1 MKETKSAHSP
11 KLKILRILVLLLVI
25 AAIVGVRTHM
35 RMVANSASKNTV
47 TASGTIEAIEMDI
60 SPRVAGRIV
69 TLAVDE
75 GDRVKKGQ
83 VIAVLDDSELVA
95 QVNQAQGALA
105 TTHAKL
111 ADLLAGSR
119 EEQIRQARANYEKAL
134 ASARGSREVY
144 GTVSE
149 SHYKSSELK
158 ANLALAESTYKAA
171 VKEREAAAARLALVR
186 EGPRKEEIDRLKAN
200 LDQARAQLRNAEADY
215 KRYAQLYK
223 EGAVSGQQ
231 LDSALAARD
240 SLKGAAEAVEAKYTE
255 ALAGSRPEEIREAE
269 AKLAQADAK
278 LVGAKESLA
287 AYKQMYVDRLG
298 SRQQVESAKSTSES
312 AAAQVRAAKAELDL
326 LMAGAT
332 KDVIEAARGQVE
344 QAKGAL
350 DAAKTKRGYTTI
362 VAPADGV
369 VNVKFRELG
378 EYVSPGTPI
387 VKIAS
392 LDRVWLRVYAPL
404 PTLGSIK
411 VGQSAS
417 VRADTYP
424 GKTYSGRVSSIS
436 EEPEFTPKNVQTTEE
451 RVKLV
456 YAVRIDLD
464 NKSQELK
471 PGMPADADIRLT
483 KDAARR

>member
-1 MKETKSAHSP
+1 
-11 KLKILRILVLLLVI
+11 
-25 AAIVGVRTHM
+25 
-35 RMVANSASKNTV
+35 
-47 TASGTIEAIEMDI
+47 
-60 SPRVAGRIV
+60 
-69 TLAVDE
+69 
-75 GDRVKKGQ
+75 
-83 VIAVLDDSELVA
+83 LD
-95 QVNQAQGALA
+95 N
-105 TTHAKL
+105 
-111 ADLLAGSR
+111 
-119 EEQIRQARANYEKAL
+119 
-134 ASARGSREVY
+134 
-144 GTVSE
+144 
-149 SHYKSSELK
+149 
-158 ANLALAESTYKAA
+158 
-171 VKEREAAAARLALVR
+171 
-186 EGPRKEEIDRLKAN
+186 
-200 LDQARAQLRNAEADY
+200 
-215 KRYAQLYK
+215 
-223 EGAVSGQQ
+223 
-231 LDSALAARD
+231 ALAARD

-255 ALAGSRPEEIREAE
+255 ALAGSRSEEIREAE
-269 AKLAQADAK
+269 ARLAQTDAK
-278 LVGAKESLA
+278 QVGAKESLA
-287 AYKQMYVDRLG
+287 AYKQMYVDRLS

-350 DAAKTKRGYTTI
+350 DAAKTKRGYATI

-392 LDRVWLRVYAPL
+392 LERVWLRVYAPL

-464 NKSQELK
+464 NKSRELK
-471 PGMPADADIRLT
+471 PGMPADADIRLL
-483 KDAARR
+483 KDTARR

>member
-1 MKETKSAHSP
+1 MTAHSP
-11 KLKILRILVLLLVI
+11 KLKMLRILVPLLII
-25 AAIVGVRTHM
+25 AAVVGIRIHA
-35 RMVANSASKNTV
+35 RMTASSAPKNTV

-69 TLAVDE
+69 TLTVDE

-95 QVNQAQGALA
+95 QVKHTHGAMA
-105 TTHAKL
+105 TAEAKL

-158 ANLALAESTYKAA
+158 ANLALAESTYRAS
-171 VKEREAAAARLALVR
+171 VKEREAAAARLALVK

-200 LDQARAQLRNAEADY
+200 LDQAKAQLKNAEADY

-231 LDSALAARD
+231 LDNALAARD

-255 ALAGSRPEEIREAE
+255 ALAGSRSEEIREAE
-269 AKLAQADAK
+269 ARLAQTDAK
-278 LVGAKESLA
+278 QVGAKESLA
-287 AYKQMYVDRLG
+287 AYKQMYVDRLS

-350 DAAKTKRGYTTI
+350 DAAKTKRGYATI

-392 LDRVWLRVYAPL
+392 LERVWLRVYAPL

-464 NKSQELK
+464 NKSRELK
-471 PGMPADADIRLT
+471 PGMPADADIRLL
-483 KDAARR
+483 KDTARR

>member
-1 MKETKSAHSP
+1 MKETKIAHSP
-11 KLKILRILVLLLVI
+11 KLKILRVLVLLLIVV
-25 AAIVGVRTHM
+25 AIVGVRIHM
-35 RMVANSASKNTV
+35 RMVANSTSKNMV

-69 TLAVDE
+69 ALTVDE
-75 GDRVKKGQ
+75 GDKVKKGQ

-95 QVNQAQGALA
+95 QVDQATGTLVTAR
-105 TTHAKL
+105 AKL
-111 ADLLAGSR
+111 ADLLAGTR
-119 EEQIRQARANYEKAL
+119 EEQIRQARANYDKAL
-134 ASARGSREVY
+134 AGARGSLDVY
-144 GTVSE
+144 KTVSE

-171 VKEREAAAARLALVR
+171 VKEREAAAARLALVK

-200 LDQARAQLRNAEADY
+200 LNQAKAQLKNAEADY
-215 KRYAQLYK
+215 NRYAQLYK
-223 EGAVSGQQ
+223 EGAISGQQ
-231 LDSALAARD
+231 SDNALAARD
-240 SLKGAAEAVEAKYTE
+240 SAKGAAEAAEAKYSE
-255 ALAGSRPEEIREAE
+255 ALAGSRSEEIREAE
-269 AKLAQADAK
+269 ARLAQTDAK
-278 LVGAKESLA
+278 LIGARESLS
-287 AYKQMYVDRLG
+287 AYKQMYADRLG
-298 SRQQVESAKSTSES
+298 SRQQMESAKSNSQSATS
-312 AAAQVRAAKAELDL
+312 QVQAAKADLDL
-326 LMAGAT
+326 LTAGAT

-344 QAKGAL
+344 QAEGAL
-350 DAAKTKRGYTTI
+350 NAAKTKRGYTTI

-369 VNVKFRELG
+369 VNVKYRELG

-387 VKIAS
+387 VKTAS

-404 PTLGSIK
+404 PTLGNIK

-424 GKTYSGRVSSIS
+424 GKTYIGRVSSIS

-483 KDAARR
+483 RHAVRS